1 MNDIIITDF
10 GSQHFEQALD
20 VLYESNCMH
29 ARCDNKQFIC
39 APKENSVPYVR
50 SVLEDENKFG
60 FVALD
65 NNNVAGILFGSI
77 LERDENIYCNRR
89 FCKVFD
95 IAVSS
100 KYTKRG
106 IGKQLINAAAEYA
119 RSRNVRQIELEVFSF
134 NTNAEAFYKRLNFR
148 EVSRIMS
155 LEV

>member
-1 MNDIIITDF
+1 M
-10 GSQHFEQALD
+10 
-20 VLYESNCMH
+20 
-29 ARCDNKQFIC
+29 
-39 APKENSVPYVR
+39 
-50 SVLEDENKFG
+50 
-60 FVALD
+60 ALD
-65 NNNVAGILFGSI
+65 NNIVAGILFGGV

-100 KYTKRG
+100 KYTKQG

>member
-1 MNDIIITDF
+1 MKTNLALWLWTIISLPEF
-10 GSQHFEQALD
+10 CSAAS
-20 VLYESNCMH
+20 SN
-29 ARCDNKQFIC
+29 ATK
-39 APKENSVPYVR
+39 
-50 SVLEDENKFG
+50 
-60 FVALD
+60 
-65 NNNVAGILFGSI
+65 
-77 LERDENIYCNRR
+77 NIYCNRR